1 MATTHHAPT
10 GLVGQPIKRRE
21 DRKLVTGR
29 GTFVDDILRPGTLHV
44 AFVRSTAAHA
54 EIVAIDTSSA
64 ERAPGVVAVVTGR
77 ELDGWMQPTPIHDP
91 QFLPNR
97 PLARHSLVPDR
108 VRFSGD
114 AVAAVIAESATRAH
128 DAAELIEVEYRD
140 LPVVTTPEEAIE
152 PDAPILFDG
161 WDSNIAYHLHA
172 ESGDVDTALADAAH
186 RVHLR
191 LVIPRIAS
199 VYIEPKAVL
208 AEWDPDDER
217 LTVHASTQTPH
228 GLRTQIAAALS
239 MPEHRIRVIAPD
251 VGGAFGT
258 KGRHAPDY
266 LFVAAAAKKFRCPVK
281 WVETRSEYFRIA
293 NQSRDQIQELE
304 AAVDADGM
312 IVGLRVKVY
321 VNCGAYNASTH
332 GQRTLMMSSGA
343 YRIPNLVSDVY
354 GVMTN
359 TTPTGPYRG
368 AGRPEAAYMLERLI
382 EEIARVTG
390 IDAVELRRRNF
401 IPADAFPYRS
411 ATGATYDSG
420 NYERALD
427 VALTDLDLSAEQ
439 RRVEE
444 LRARG
449 LLAGIGVAS
458 FVEPSGGGWDSA
470 EVQMSP
476 TGAVTVSVG
485 VSPHGQ
491 GTDVSIAQLV
501 ADEIGV
507 PFETVRFRASDTD
520 TTPQGTGTF
529 GSRSLSVGGGA
540 AIVAART
547 VQDKLRRIAGGLLE
561 VAAEDI
567 ELKDGFAR
575 VVGSPD
581 RSIPIARLAQVA
593 HGAGPLPAGMEPGL
607 NESAFFQSDGNQF
620 PFGAHV
626 AIVVIDPDT
635 GNVTVDRFIGIDD
648 CGPVVNPR
656 MVEGQV
662 IGGLAQGFGQALWE
676 EITFDEDGQL
686 ITGSLMDYAVPHADQ
701 LPTFELGH
709 TVTPS
714 PTTPHGVKGVGEAG
728 TTGAPP
734 AIVNAVL
741 DALRPLGVTSI
752 DMPLTSEK
760 VWRAIQMGRAAR
772 SS

>member
-1 MATTHHAPT
+1 MATTDHTPT

-29 GTFVDDILRPGTLHV
+29 GTFVDDIQRPDTLHV

-54 EIVAIDTSSA
+54 EIVSVDTELA
-64 ERAPGVVAVVTGR
+64 KTAPGVVAVVTGA
-77 ELDGWMQPTPIHDP
+77 ELDAWMKPTPIHDP

-97 PLARHSLVPDR
+97 PLERRSLIADR

-114 AVAAVIAESATRAH
+114 AVAAVIAERAEQAE
-128 DAAELIEVEYRD
+128 DAVELIAVMYRE
-140 LPVVTTPEEAIE
+140 LPVVTTPEQAIA

-161 WDSNIAYHLHA
+161 WDSNVAYHLHA
-172 ESGDVDTALADAAH
+172 ESGDVDRALEDAPH
-186 RVHLR
+186 RVSLR
-191 LVIPRIAS
+191 LQIPRIAS
-199 VYIEPKAVL
+199 VYVEPKAVL
-208 AEWDPDDER
+208 AEWDEDDER

-228 GLRTQIAAALS
+228 GLRTQIADALA
-239 MPEHRIRVIAPD
+239 MPEHQIRVIAPD

-266 LFVAAAAKKFRCPVK
+266 LFAAAATRKLGRPVK
-281 WVETRSEYFRIA
+281 WVESRSEYFRIA
-293 NQSRDQIQELE
+293 NQSRDQVQELE
-304 AAVDADGM
+304 AAVDAEGV
-312 IVGLRVKVY
+312 ITGLRVRVY

-332 GQRTLMMSSGA
+332 GQRTLMMSSGT

-390 IDAVELRRRNF
+390 IDSIALRRRNF
-401 IPADAFPYRS
+401 IPADAFPYRA

-420 NYERALD
+420 DYERALD
-427 VALTDLDLSAEQ
+427 VALVDLDLSAER
-439 RRVEE
+439 RRVEQ

-470 EVQMSP
+470 EVQISP

-501 ADEIGV
+501 ADELGV
-507 PFETVRFRASDTD
+507 PFDAVRIRASDTD
-520 TTPQGTGTF
+520 TTPQGIGTF
-529 GSRSLSVGGGA
+529 GSRSLSIGGAA
-540 AIVAART
+540 AIVAARK
-547 VQDKLRRIAGGLLE
+547 VQDKLRRIAGTLLE
-561 VAAEDI
+561 VAPEDV
-567 ELKDGFAR
+567 ELKDGKAR

-581 RSIPIARLAQVA
+581 RSLPISRLAQAA
-593 HGAGPLPAGMEPGL
+593 HGATGLPGGMEPGL
-607 NESAFFQSDGNQF
+607 NEGAFFQANGNQF
-620 PFGAHV
+620 PFGTHV
-626 AIVVIDPDT
+626 AVVVIDPDT

-648 CGPVVNPR
+648 CGTVVNPR

-676 EITFDEDGQL
+676 EIRFDEDGQL

-701 LPTFELGH
+701 LPFFELGH
-709 TVTPS
+709 TKTPS
-714 PTTPHGVKGVGEAG
+714 PGTPHGTKGVGEAG

-741 DALRPLGVTSI
+741 DALRPVGVASI

-760 VWRAIQMGRAAR
+760 VWRAIRDACDD
-772 SS
+772 